1 MKAFSPKPPTNLSK
15 RPHGLSEQ
23 HVISLGE
30 HRLIPDLSGALYLPD
45 EGTLLVADLHL
56 EQGAS
61 LARRGIHVP
70 PYDTIATLEQL
81 ERVLAA
87 TKARQLILLGDSFH
101 DARSPGEIDETS
113 RQRLLAITT
122 SVSTIWISGNHDPL
136 PPEGLGGTML
146 DELSLGSLVLRH
158 IPCAFVDG
166 SFEIA
171 GHLHPGAAIIQ
182 RNHRVHTKCF
192 VCDGRRLIMP
202 AFGTYTGA
210 LNVHS
215 KAFAGL
221 LNAETCKLWMIGKT
235 AIHSFPLSR
244 AS

>member
-1 MKAFSPKPPTNLSK
+1 MIAFSPKPPMNLSK
-15 RPHGLSEQ
+15 RPHGLSKQ
-23 HVISLGE
+23 HVITLGAL
-30 HRLIPDLSGALYLPD
+30 RLVPDLSGALYMPD
-45 EGTLLVADLHL
+45 DATLLVADLHL

-70 PYDTIATLEQL
+70 PYDTLATLQQL
-81 ERVLAA
+81 EQVLEA

-101 DARSPGEIDETS
+101 DSRAHGEIDVS
-113 RQRLLAITT
+113 VRQRLLAITS

-146 DELSLGSLVLRH
+146 DELSLGALVLRH
-158 IPCAFVDG
+158 IPGEVVDG

-192 VCDGRRLIMP
+192 VSDGRRLIMP

-210 LNVHS
+210 LNVRS

-221 LNAETCKLWMIGKT
+221 LETETCKLWMIGKT
-235 AIHSFPLSR
+235 AIHCFPLSR
-244 AS
+244 AG